1 VRVRKV
7 DPGIRSTEY
16 WLVRIQ
22 RSTKTAIPFF
32 ASAHDFLRLRF
43 RWYYLWHL
51 ASYSTLVHLG
61 YLAVATSL
69 FLAGWLVSASY
80 YPQVSVHAVIPPDEP
95 PGESTA
101 TSTPTATSTG
111 TATATATATTAGGGA
126 TLTPTPQSS
135 ASVAPGSTQTPT
147 PLGGSSTPGSLTGST
162 PKPTPTSVRV
172 QTGGETSNAVSS
184 EKDIIFR
191 YNQLEFVVKVDAK
204 IHVPRAKVFLL
215 SGTWKNTKPERV
227 YIRTSDGVKVQE
239 FPISSVTS
247 TPEKTYEVAITTP
260 QKPGEYIADIVG
272 QKDFKE
278 TSVTHVTL
286 QVDQFGYIFAW
297 NDSGNEV
304 RLRDAT
310 ILLEE
315 YRSGQWVGWDAKT
328 YGVANPVITNEQG
341 EYEYYVPPARYRL
354 HIVKDGYYAV
364 STNNLEVTEL
374 QPLALN
380 IELEPV
386 VPASILLVKRGFIG
400 LTGLFALI
408 IIATVIAVGIALK
421 KARTRMHSMYARG

>member
-1 VRVRKV
+1 MRKAE
-7 DPGIRSTEY
+7 PQIRNTEY

-22 RSTKTAIPFF
+22 RSTKTAVPFF
-32 ASAHDFLRLRF
+32 AGAHDFLRQRF

-69 FLAGWLVSASY
+69 FLAGWMVSASY

-95 PGESTA
+95 PSE
-101 TSTPTATSTG
+101 PTATSTS
-111 TATATATATTAGGGA
+111 TATSTATATATTTTAGGGA
-126 TLTPTPQSS
+126 TVTPTPESS
-135 ASVAPGSTQTPT
+135 TTVSPGSTRTPT
-147 PLGGSSTPGSLTGST
+147 PLGGSPTPGSLTGST

-172 QTGGETSNAVSS
+172 QTGGGTSDAVSS
-184 EKDIIFR
+184 EKDIVFR

-204 IHVPRAKVFLL
+204 IHVPPAKEFLL

-227 YIRTSDGVKVQE
+227 YIRTSDGVKLQE
-239 FPISSVTS
+239 FPINSVTT
-247 TPEKTYEVAITTP
+247 TPEKAYEVTITTP

-278 TSVTHVTL
+278 TSVTHATL

-297 NDSGNEV
+297 DDSGNEV

-315 YRSGQWVGWDAKT
+315 YKSGQWVGWDAKK
-328 YGVANPVITNEQG
+328 YGATNPVITNEQG

-354 HIVKDGYYAV
+354 HVVKDGYYAV
-364 STNNLEVTEL
+364 SSNNLEVTEL

-386 VPASILLVKRGFIG
+386 VPASILLVKRGIIG

-408 IIATVIAVGIALK
+408 VIATVIAVGIALR
-421 KARTRMHSMYARG
+421 KARARMRSMYARG

>member
-1 VRVRKV
+1 MRKAE
-7 DPGIRSTEY
+7 PQIRNTEY

-32 ASAHDFLRLRF
+32 ASAHDYLRQRF

-80 YPQVSVHAVIPPDEP
+80 YPQASVHAVLPPDEP

-101 TSTPTATSTG
+101 TPTSTTTPTSTATTTATSTG
-111 TATATATATTAGGGA
+111 AAVSATS
-126 TLTPTPQSS
+126 TPQSS
-135 ASVAPGSTQTPT
+135 ATSGAGSASSPT
-147 PLGGSSTPGSLTGST
+147 PMLGSVVPGAGTSGS
-162 PKPTPTSVRV
+162 PKPTPTSVRIP
-172 QTGGETSNAVSS
+172 TGNSSSGTVLS
-184 EKDIIFR
+184 EKDIIFQ
-191 YNQLEFVVKVDAK
+191 YNRLEFVVNVDGK
-204 IHVPRAKVFLL
+204 IRVPRAKTLAL
-215 SGTWKNTKPERV
+215 SGSWKNIKPEKV
-227 YIRTSDGVKVQE
+227 HIHTLQGVDVQE
-239 FPISSVTS
+239 FAVKALT

-260 QKPGEYIADIVG
+260 QKPGEYIVEVVG

-278 TSVTHVTL
+278 SPITHATF

-297 NDSGNEV
+297 DESGNEV
-304 RLRDAT
+304 RLKDAT

-315 YRSGQWVGWDAKT
+315 YKSGQWIGWDAKT
-328 YGVANPVITNEQG
+328 YGALNPVITNEQG
-341 EYEYYVPPARYRL
+341 EYEFYVPPARYRL

-364 STNNLEVTEL
+364 STNNLEVSEL

-400 LTGLFALI
+400 LTGLFTLI

-421 KARTRMHSMYARG
+421 KARARMRSMYARG